1 MKYLS
6 DEISIFDS
14 LSHPTFSGVWEGK
27 SRFRS
32 SSFEDLIIEM
42 LANNICGSIASTY
55 PLNEEIQIP
64 NFQRRCDSLFEEHNL
79 KVIPAWVIDDRKGN
93 ALTFIQKIDKYST
106 NLKYPLILKF
116 NANYINYKDFERI
129 KTLLKLANLYF
140 KNKLII
146 YICTYPFFSLNN
158 KKEIYDPISI
168 IDKISK
174 LNIECP
180 IIILH
185 GCVNRLLDA
194 AIYAQHFKNIYID
207 LSFTICR
214 YVNSTLINDLIY
226 LFEFLDQ
233 KTIIGSDH
241 PEYNYLDLRKSIKF
255 LEEILINK
263 LDEKII
269 QKKFENIFSKNIL
282 SLINI

>member
-79 KVIPAWVIDDRKGN
+79 KVIPAWIIDDRKGN
-93 ALTFIQKIDKYST
+93 ALNFIQKIDKYSM
-106 NLKYPLILKF
+106 NLNFPLILKF
-116 NANYINYKDFERI
+116 NANYINYKDFDRI
-129 KTLLKLANLYF
+129 EQLLKLANDCF
-140 KNKLII
+140 KNKLIV
-146 YICTYPFFSLNN
+146 YICTYPFFSHNN

-174 LNIECP
+174 LNMQFP
-180 IIILH
+180 FVLLH
-185 GCVNRLLDA
+185 GGVNQLLDA
-194 AIYAQHFKNIYID
+194 ALYAQHFKNIYLD
-207 LSFTICR
+207 LSFTLCR
-214 YVNSTLINDLIY
+214 YINSSLINDLVY
-226 LFEFLDQ
+226 LFEYLDQ

-241 PEYNYLDLRKSIKF
+241 PEFNYKDLRGSLRKI
-255 LEEILINK
+255 
-263 LDEKII
+263 EKILLERFN
-269 QKKFENIFSKNIL
+269 QKELENKFVNTFYKNL
-282 SLINI
+282 SSLIKI